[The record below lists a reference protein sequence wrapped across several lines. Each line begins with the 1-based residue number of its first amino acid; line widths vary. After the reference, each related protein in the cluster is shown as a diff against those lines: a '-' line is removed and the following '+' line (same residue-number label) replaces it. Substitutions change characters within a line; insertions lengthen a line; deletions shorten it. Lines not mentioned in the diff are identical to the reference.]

1 MIDPVALEIGPI
13 QVRWYGIIM
22 ASAFLIG
29 TILAYRRANRE
40 NINPDHV
47 IGMITIIIPAAIIGA
62 RLYYVA
68 FQWSDYSSDPLRALA
83 IWEGG
88 LAIHGGI
95 LGGVLAGLLYVKKYG
110 LPVWKTA
117 DVLAPSLILGQ
128 AIGRWGNFIN
138 QEAHGGPVS
147 QEFISLFPGFIKNQM
162 YIDGSYY
169 NPTFLYESIW
179 DFGVFAF
186 LTYYWRIRKI
196 PGEVSLLYLILYSLG
211 RFFIEGMRTDSLMLG
226 PVRVAQ
232 LVSLMLIIAAITVF
246 FMKRR
251 TAVPQVNLRR
261 PGGKKRRR

>member
-29 TILAYRRANRE
+29 TILAYRRAGRE
-40 NINPDHV
+40 KINPDHIV
-47 IGMITIIIPAAIIGA
+47 GMITVIIPAAIIGA

-68 FQWSDYSSDPLRALA
+68 FQWSDYSGDPLRALA

-95 LGGVLAGLLYVKKYG
+95 MGGVLAGLLYVKKYG
-110 LPVWKTA
+110 LSAWNTA

-147 QEFISLFPGFIKNQM
+147 QDFISRFPDFIKNQM
-162 YIDGSYY
+162 YINGSYY
-169 NPTFLYESIW
+169 HPTFLYESLW
-179 DFGVFAF
+179 DLGVFSF
-186 LTYYWRIRKI
+186 LTYYWRIRRI
-196 PGEVSLLYLILYSLG
+196 PGEVSLLYLVLYSVG

-226 PVRVAQ
+226 PIRVAQ
-232 LVSLMLIIAAITVF
+232 LVSLLLIMAGITVF
-246 FMKRR
+246 FMRR
-251 TAVPQVNLRR
+251 RKTAPEVSVRR
-261 PGGKKRRR
+261 AGSKKRRR